1 MMRTVR
7 SVRGLVLVVLVGTLT
22 ACTGSTSPLPTPAA
36 NSIPPAK
43 LASFL
48 VPGPSGWTAEVWFAQ
63 VTHHGDCISWR
74 GARVTTSGWLTSR
87 EAGWRES
94 ATPAAPGTE
103 SIPSLGVCLSL
114 FSSPAAAA
122 KVQTQ
127 LESLVYTYDHPTG
140 PTPSSVPS
148 PVSVPGIRGAAGY
161 FLDFSTSGEE
171 QIFFAKGSVVV
182 DVDLVCYGG
191 GDDCGI
197 ASTMARREYSKLPG

>member
-1 MMRTVR
+1 
-7 SVRGLVLVVLVGTLT
+7 
-22 ACTGSTSPLPTPAA
+22 
-36 NSIPPAK
+36 
-43 LASFL
+43 
-48 VPGPSGWTAEVWFAQ
+48 
-63 VTHHGDCISWR
+63 
-74 GARVTTSGWLTSR
+74 
-87 EAGWRES
+87 
-94 ATPAAPGTE
+94 
-103 SIPSLGVCLSL
+103 L

-127 LESLVYTYDHPTG
+127 LANLAYTYDHPTG

-148 PVSVPGIRGAAGY
+148 PVPVPGIRGAAGY

-182 DVDLVCYGG
+182 NVDLVCYGG